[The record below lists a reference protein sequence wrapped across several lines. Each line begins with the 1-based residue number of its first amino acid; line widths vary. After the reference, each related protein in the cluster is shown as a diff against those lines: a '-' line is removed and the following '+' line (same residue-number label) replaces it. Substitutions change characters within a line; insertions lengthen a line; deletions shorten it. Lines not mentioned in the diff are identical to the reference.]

1 MKRTLQI
8 FSLVLTLCCAIVLYS
23 CGGSSTG
30 PGNGGG
36 NGTDEAPSAPT
47 NLDGTSGDQEIVLS
61 WNANSEDDLAG
72 YHLYRSISNISSISG
87 MDPVNGSNLI
97 QNAEYTDT
105 DVDNGT
111 TYYYRLT
118 AVDENENESSM
129 SSQLE
134 ITPFS
139 DPPDRP

>member
-1 MKRTLQI
+1 MKLRFLI
-8 FSLVLTLCCAIVLYS
+8 LSIVISLLGFLVLTS

-30 PGNGGG
+30 PDNGGG
-36 NGTDEAPSAPT
+36 NGTDEAPSAPS
-47 NLDGTSGDQEIVLS
+47 NLNGTSGDQEIVLD
-61 WNANSEDDLAG
+61 WNANSESDLAG
-72 YHLYRSISNISSISG
+72 YHLYRSTSNISSISG
-87 MDPVNGSNLI
+87 MDPINGSNLI

-105 DVDNGT
+105 NVENGT

-118 AVDENENESSM
+118 AVDENDNESSM